1 MVENEVILLELRVRV
16 KNEMF
21 LIHKGHVE
29 SMTDH
34 LQLPCTVRE
43 EGCETSAKTYVW
55 TNKEAPCNLH
65 RVRSISPSHTR
76 STWLVDHRSQLL
88 LNVTGSFAAPGCDL
102 TVRTTQLDDI
112 FVVEMVKADTIDKV
126 HQMPQLNVREID
138 MQQNTGMALDY
149 LS

>member
-1 MVENEVILLELRVRV
+1 M
-16 KNEMF
+16 
-21 LIHKGHVE
+21 
-29 SMTDH
+29 
-34 LQLPCTVRE
+34 RE
-43 EGCETSAKTYVW
+43 EGCETSARTYVC

-65 RVRSISPSHTR
+65 MIRSISPSYTR

-88 LNVTGSFAAPGCDL
+88 LNVTGNFVTPGCDL

-112 FVVEMVKADTIDKV
+112 FLVEMVKADTIDKV

-149 LS
+149 LSYQLQQQI